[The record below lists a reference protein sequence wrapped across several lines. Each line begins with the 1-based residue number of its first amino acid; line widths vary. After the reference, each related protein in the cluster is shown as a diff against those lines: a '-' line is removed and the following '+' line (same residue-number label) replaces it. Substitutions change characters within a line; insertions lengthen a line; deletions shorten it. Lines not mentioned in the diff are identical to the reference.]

1 MSSEPTRASLAQK
14 KEIELSTSTFQA
26 QWLKAGSRVE
36 VTMIAPENTAT
47 ADLIQC
53 HACYTQQLRLDKY
66 CRQCGANQRVK
77 IASVDK
83 DARTTTLPPK
93 PIHDGSFSE
102 DFVNL
107 AAESVSARPSSSFA
121 KDWMIGLASA
131 LIAVPLWLMIILLSP
146 LDAYV
151 AARAIVRRG

>member
-1 MSSEPTRASLAQK
+1 
-14 KEIELSTSTFQA
+14 
-26 QWLKAGSRVE
+26 
-36 VTMIAPENTAT
+36 MIAPENTAT

-53 HACYTQQLRLDKY
+53 HACYTQQLRPDKF

-83 DARTTTLPPK
+83 DARTTTLPSN
-93 PIHDGSFSE
+93 PIHDASYSGA
-102 DFVNL
+102 FVKL
-107 AAESVSARPSSSFA
+107 TTGSVSARPSSSFA
-121 KDWMIGLASA
+121 GDWMIGLAGA
-131 LIAVPLWLMIILLSP
+131 LIAVPLWFMIILLSP